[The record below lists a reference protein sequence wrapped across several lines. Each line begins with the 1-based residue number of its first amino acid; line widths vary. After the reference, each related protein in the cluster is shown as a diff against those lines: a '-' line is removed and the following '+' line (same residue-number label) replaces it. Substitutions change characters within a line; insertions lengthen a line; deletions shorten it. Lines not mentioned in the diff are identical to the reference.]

1 MTRVVAG
8 ACALGIA
15 TGWNVANTGAIAQ
28 SLAADYGVDLA
39 TIGLFTTALFL
50 IHLVMQVPGGRAA
63 DRFGPRRTGFVGL
76 PVISAFNLVVLT
88 APEPALAISMRL
100 LMGVGTGLAFVAG
113 AEYVRAQGGS
123 AAAQG
128 LYGGSGLAGGGLAL
142 AIVPQMEG
150 WLDWR
155 APWWTAAVVAGAALV
170 ALAAAPAD
178 IRRAAHVHEGA
189 PPPGIFR
196 DMRLYRLGLM
206 YAASFGLSVVAGNW
220 IVTLLER
227 NGGRSTGAAGA
238 VAALALL
245 LGTVTRPVGGWLM
258 RQHPSW
264 TRTVVASS
272 VVACAVGAV
281 LLAAA
286 EPLVLSVV
294 GATLIGL
301 AAGLPFAPAFLGA
314 AHTRPDAPATAIGFV
329 NGSASLA
336 IVIGS
341 PLLGLA
347 FSLPGDG
354 RLGFL
359 IVAGVW
365 LAALLVLPS
374 ERELGVA
381 VPQVAK

>member
-1 MTRVVAG
+1 MIRVVAG

-15 TGWNVANTGAIAQ
+15 TGWNIANTGAIAQ
-28 SLAADYGVDLA
+28 SLSSDYGVDLA
-39 TIGLFTTALFL
+39 TIGLFTTALFVV
-50 IHLVMQVPGGRAA
+50 HLVMQVPGGRAA
-63 DRFGPRRTGFVGL
+63 DRFGPRRSGL
-76 PVISAFNLVVLT
+76 AGLVLLIAFNLAALI
-88 APEPALAISMRL
+88 APEPGLAISTRL
-100 LMGVGTGLAFVAG
+100 LIGVGTGLGFVAG
-113 AEYVRAQGGS
+113 AEYVRGQGGS

-142 AIVPQMEG
+142 AIVPQVEG

-155 APWWTAAVVAGAALV
+155 APYWTAAVAAGIALLM
-170 ALAAAPAD
+170 LAAGPRD
-178 IRRAAHVHEGA
+178 RPRAVHVHDGV

-196 DMRLYRLGLM
+196 DTRLYRLGIM
-206 YAASFGLSVVAGNW
+206 YAASFGLTVVAGNW

-227 NGGRSTGAAGA
+227 NGGHATGSAGA

-245 LGTVTRPVGGWLM
+245 LGTATRPIGGWLL
-258 RQHPSW
+258 RHRPDW
-264 TRTVVASS
+264 TRTLVAASI
-272 VVACAVGAV
+272 VACAAGSL
-281 LLAAA
+281 LLAAT
-286 EPLVLSVV
+286 EPLALSIV

-301 AAGLPFAPAFLGA
+301 AAGLPFAPAFMGA
-314 AHTRPDAPATAIGFV
+314 AATRPDAPATAIGFV

-359 IVAGVW
+359 ALAGIWAVA
-365 LAALLVLPS
+365 LVFLPGS
-374 ERELGVA
+374 RELGVA
-381 VPQVAK
+381 APAHAK